1 MQAAGRVEH
10 GVVIIFSKMLGPWS
24 NGPAWVK
31 GAGGDVLSTQV
42 LPLKC
47 KAGRLLA
54 MIHHQS
60 QKADI
65 LSQGQSW
72 IPAHVDE
79 SLRLPQTSLLES
91 VFKKSCFSS

>member
-1 MQAAGRVEH
+1 MVLEVTLSSSQRCLGH
-10 GVVIIFSKMLGPWS
+10 GAMDQPGW
-24 NGPAWVK
+24 